1 MPESKKSKAN
11 NRYERKFVVKNLSK
25 PGIEQIVKNH
35 PAAFSEIFHERNVNN
50 IYLDTPDLTY
60 FFENVIGKSNRKKV
74 RLRWYG
80 ELFGEIK
87 SPVLEFKFKKG
98 MVGNKL
104 LFVLKPF
111 ILDLNFNIDV
121 LKSIFARSELPEWV
135 LHDIL
140 PLEPHLLNRYTRKY
154 FRSFDK
160 NFRVTVDNNMIYQDI
175 SRRNNSF
182 TKRSVNDTDII
193 VELKY
198 NFDKDDLANTITNHF
213 PFRITKSS
221 KYVNGI
227 QQFKQGI
234 AI

>member
-11 NRYERKFVVKNLSK
+11 NRYERKFVVKNISK

-50 IYLDTPDLTY
+50 IYLDTPNLT
-60 FFENVIGKSNRKKV
+60 FFFDNVIGKSTRKKV
-74 RLRWYG
+74 RIRWYG
-80 ELFGEIK
+80 DMFGEIK
-87 SPVLEFKFKKG
+87 SPVLEFKFKAG
-98 MVGNKL
+98 MVGKKL
-104 LFVLKPF
+104 TFLLKPF
-111 ILDLNFNIDV
+111 QLNLNFNIDI
-121 LKSIFARSELPEWV
+121 LKDIFVRSEIPEWA

-160 NFRVTVDNNMIYQDI
+160 DFRVTVDNNMIYRDI

-182 TKRSVNDTDII
+182 TNHSINYTDII

-198 NFDKDDLANTITNHF
+198 NFDKDNLANSITNQF

-227 QQFKQGI
+227 ECFSQGI
-234 AI
+234 AV